1 MAIDKARLE
10 LFFVNGL
17 ESVESLLESLD
28 ARIAYSGA
36 LMETIDRLPESVL
49 KLPAEIDG
57 QIITML
63 NGNLGELTE
72 EMKPLLTLLN
82 QERTAWAALAKAI
95 LEKAGTKDLRTV
107 VKGFQKLLEG
117 IHDSERALLPP
128 DVKEK
133 TLQAFLDSMA
143 AVKRVRVTAAR
154 KKL

>member
-1 MAIDKARLE
+1 MAIDEARLE

-17 ESVESLLESLD
+17 ESVESLIESLE
-28 ARIAYSGA
+28 ARIAYRGA
-36 LMETIDRLPESVL
+36 LMETIDRVPESVP
-49 KLPAEIDG
+49 KLPAEIDD
-57 QIITML
+57 QIITMI

-95 LEKAGTKDLRTV
+95 LEKTDPKELRTV
-107 VKGFQKLLEG
+107 VRGFQKLLEG

-128 DVKEK
+128 DVKEM